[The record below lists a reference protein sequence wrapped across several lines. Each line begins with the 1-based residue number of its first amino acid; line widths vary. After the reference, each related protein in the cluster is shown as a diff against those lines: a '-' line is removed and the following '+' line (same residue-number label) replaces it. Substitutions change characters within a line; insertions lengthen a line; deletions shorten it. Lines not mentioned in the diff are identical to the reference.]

1 MKPVTALLA
10 AALLSSVALWGCG
23 GSVDPAA
30 SLAPTP
36 ARSVTA
42 IPPTKD
48 AQGQFNDLSL
58 RLVEVYIKDSLTRT
72 QRNAM
77 ATEIA
82 AMPEVELYHFVSKA
96 EALRR
101 FRKAFPDISMPATNP
116 LPASFEIVVR
126 TDTDVPAFARRFAD
140 DARVDNTPG
149 THDGVQYPVQPL
161 D

>member
-1 MKPVTALLA
+1 MKPVVVIA
-10 AALLSSVALWGCG
+10 AALLFSAASCGCG
-23 GSVDPAA
+23 GSANPAP
-30 SLAPTP
+30 SPTPTP

-42 IPPTKD
+42 IPPMKD
-48 AQGQFNDLSL
+48 AQGHFNELSL
-58 RLVEVYIKDSLTRT
+58 RLVEVFVNDSLTHT

-96 EALRR
+96 EAFRR
-101 FRKAFPDISMPATNP
+101 FRKTFPDISMPATNP

-126 TDTDVPAFARRFAD
+126 TGTDVPAFARRFAD

-149 THDGVQYPVQPL
+149 THDGVQYSVQPL

>member
-1 MKPVTALLA
+1 MKPVTMLIV
-10 AALLSSVALWGCG
+10 AALLFGVGLCGCG
-23 GSVDPAA
+23 GSPNPAA
-30 SLAPTP
+30 SPTPTP

-48 AQGQFNDLSL
+48 AQGDFNNLSL
-58 RLVEVYIKDSLTRT
+58 RLVEVFIKDSLTRT
-72 QRNAM
+72 QRNVM

-96 EALRR
+96 EARRR

-126 TDTDVPAFARRFAD
+126 TGTDVPAFARRFAD
-140 DARVDNTPG
+140 DARVDNTPD
-149 THDGVQYPVQPL
+149 THDGVQYPMQPQE
-161 D
+161 